1 MTCTYC
7 NRPDCDQPDG
17 EPCNQRIAERGKN
30 PLISRVRT
38 AYFDEAANIRPDSVE
53 AALED
58 FIKQVGRAHPAR
70 CNCIQC
76 NPWEA

>member
-7 NRPDCDQPDG
+7 DRTDCDQPDG
-17 EPCNQRIAERGKN
+17 EPCDQRIAERGKN

-58 FIKQVGRAHPAR
+58 FCRRARKDDPS
-70 CNCIQC
+70 
-76 NPWEA
+76 